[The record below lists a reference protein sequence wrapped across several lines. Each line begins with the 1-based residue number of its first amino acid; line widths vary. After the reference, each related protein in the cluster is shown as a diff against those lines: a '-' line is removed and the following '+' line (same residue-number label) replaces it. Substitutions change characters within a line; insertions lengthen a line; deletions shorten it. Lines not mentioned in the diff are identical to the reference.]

1 MVSAILMAGYNNKRA
16 VKKYSKIVAENYG
29 QTFIETG
36 YKPLREF
43 KTVKDGREESKPLI
57 QYTLEKLLL
66 CDAIDDIVVVGHK
79 MLLEQRMGSFIKQFE
94 KPCTIVNQNSK
105 IPIDV
110 IERFNIVQKKVKHN
124 SIAGNII
131 KGYVASSAFSKK
143 QHALYVAAD
152 SPLTTEQFIERFL
165 NDVKP
170 YRKQAALIFPIVLIN
185 DVRDKLGRY
194 PVRLLN
200 DSPYQLPG
208 ETDDYD
214 RHGFRLASLM
224 FLNPHLFDMNTVNTA
239 YSLRKLLNPRAQ
251 LRLFRITRGLGY
263 PNVYSKYFIR
273 KNLSISEVENIT
285 TKFFEGRVKLIPM
298 TGEEATYDYDG
309 TDFEYLMITEMLNT
323 AFNE

>member
-16 VKKYSKIVAENYG
+16 VKKYSRIVAENYG

-43 KTVKDGREESKPLI
+43 KTVTDDKEESKPLI
-57 QYTLEKLLL
+57 QYTLEKLFL
-66 CDAIDDIVVVGHK
+66 CDAIDDIVIVGHK

-105 IPIDV
+105 IPINV

-131 KGYVASSAFSKK
+131 KGYVASGAFSKK

-152 SPLTTEQFIERFL
+152 SPLTTQQFIERFL
-165 NDVKP
+165 NDLKP
-170 YRKQAALIFPIVLIN
+170 YRKKAALIFPIVMIN
-185 DVRDKLGRY
+185 EVRDKLGRY

-200 DSPYQLPG
+200 DSPHQLAG
-208 ETDDYD
+208 VTDDYD
-214 RHGFRLASLM
+214 RLGFRLSSLM
-224 FLNPHLFDMNTVNTA
+224 FLNPHLFNLNTVNTA
-239 YSLRKLLNPRAQ
+239 YSLRKLLNPKAQ

-273 KNLSISEVENIT
+273 KDLSITEVENIT
-285 TKFFEGRVKLIPM
+285 TKFFEGRVKLIPV

-323 AFNE
+323 TFN

>member
-16 VKKYSKIVAENYG
+16 VKKYSRIVAENYG

-43 KTVKDGREESKPLI
+43 KTVTDDKEESKPLI
-57 QYTLEKLLL
+57 QYTLEKLFF
-66 CDAIDDIVVVGHK
+66 CDAIDDIVIVGHK

-94 KPCTIVNQNSK
+94 KPCRIVNQNSK

-131 KGYVASSAFSKK
+131 KGYVASGAFSKK

-152 SPLTTEQFIERFL
+152 SPLTTQQFIERFL

-170 YRKQAALIFPIVLIN
+170 YREAAALIFPIVMIN
-185 DVRDKLGRY
+185 EVRDKLGRY

-200 DSPYQLPG
+200 DSPHQLAG
-208 ETDDYD
+208 VTDDYD
-214 RHGFRLASLM
+214 RLGFRLSSLM
-224 FLNPHLFDMNTVNTA
+224 FLNPHLFNLNTVNTA
-239 YSLRKLLNPRAQ
+239 YSLRKLLNPKAQ

-273 KNLSISEVENIT
+273 KDLSITEVENIT
-285 TKFFEGRVKLIPM
+285 TKFFEGRVKLIPV

-323 AFNE
+323 TFN